1 MTPEQRISELE
12 TDNAQLREQVAYQKQ
27 LQEQLATQAA
37 LIAQLVERIQALETR
52 LSQDS
57 HNSSKP
63 PSSDGF
69 IRSPK
74 KRSLRK
80 ATGKKAGGQSG
91 HQGHALQQVEQ
102 PDVVIEHFP
111 TECERCQHDL
121 TTFMPSDD
129 FERRQ
134 VFELP
139 LPLNLDVIEHR
150 SHATRC
156 PNCQHVTKAAF
167 PKSVTNWVQYGPGFR
182 ALAVYLVH
190 YQLLPYGRACELLN
204 EIYSE
209 SLSPGTLAAFI
220 AECADHLVEPEK
232 AIKAA
237 LRERQVM
244 HCDESGLYVEG
255 RRQWV
260 HVASTEKLTHYAC
273 HPKRGSKATDEIGIL
288 PAFKGTAV
296 HDGYYSYTR
305 YECEH
310 ALCNAHHLR
319 ELNFVAEQLSQG
331 WAAEF
336 KKLLVDLKNEVEAA
350 KAQKLVAL
358 SPARLAEY
366 EQIYQTLIKQAL
378 AANPPPVDGWP
389 KGKRGRPKQ
398 TKAKNLIDRLDQ
410 HRRQVLLFAYRFEVP
425 FDNNQAERDIRMVK
439 VQQKISGCFRSEA
452 GAKYFCRIRGYLST
466 MKKQGQNLLFA
477 LLQAFGTQPLL
488 PTVSA

>member
-1 MTPEQRISELE
+1 MTPEEKIKQLE
-12 TDNAQLREQVAYQKQ
+12 TENALLREQ
-27 LQEQLATQAA
+27 LASQTAM
-37 LIAQLVERIQALETR
+37 IAQLVERIQALEER

-69 IRSPK
+69 VRPPK

-80 ATGKKAGGQSG
+80 ASGKEAGGQSG
-91 HQGHALQQVEQ
+91 HQGHALQQVEH
-102 PDVVIEHFP
+102 PDEVIEHFP
-111 TECERCQHDL
+111 IECERCQHDL
-121 TTFMPSDD
+121 TAVTPLSD
-129 FERRQ
+129 FEPRQ

-139 LPLNLDVIEHR
+139 LPLKLDVIEHR

-156 PNCQHVTKAAF
+156 PNCQHLTKAAF
-167 PKSVTNWVQYGPGFR
+167 PAQVSNWVQYGPGFR
-182 ALAVYLVH
+182 ALALYLVQ

-209 SLSPGTLAAFI
+209 SLSPGTLAAFV
-220 AECADHLVEPEK
+220 AECAGHLIEPEK

-237 LRERQVM
+237 LVQSQVM

-255 RRQWV
+255 KRHWM
-260 HVASTEKLTHYAC
+260 HVASTETLTHYAC

-288 PAFKGTAV
+288 PSFKGTAV

-319 ELNFVAEQLSQG
+319 ELSFVHEQLGQE
-331 WAAEF
+331 WALDF
-336 KKLLVDLKNEVEAA
+336 KKLLVDLKDEVDTA
-350 KAQKLVAL
+350 KADKTVAL
-358 SPARLAEY
+358 SAERLAEY
-366 EQIYQTLIKQAL
+366 EQAYQTLIERGL
-378 AANPPPVDGWP
+378 AANGPPVGGWP
-389 KGKRGRPKQ
+389 RGKRGRPKQ
-398 TKAKNLIDRLDQ
+398 SKAKNLIDRLDQ

-439 VQQKISGCFRSEA
+439 VQQKISGCFRSAA
-452 GAKYFCRIRGYLST
+452 GADYFCRIRGYLST

-477 LLQAFGTQPLL
+477 LLQAFVAQPLL
-488 PTVSA
+488 PSVSA